1 MKLYVLGSGTCVPYA
16 KRGSSGY
23 ALELSGS
30 TILLDCGSGTTG
42 KLARAGISYLNV
54 DHIFLSHLHP
64 DHTGDLVPFL
74 FATKYAYGS
83 PYGSRREKPLSI
95 WGGEGFLKFF
105 DALKNVYGE
114 WILPDRMT
122 VNELETGKTEF
133 GGFNVIVSRTPHMD
147 GSLALRVDDKDKSI
161 VYSGDTDY
169 SEALIELAT
178 DVDLLVIECSLPD
191 EASKRE
197 GHLTPGEVIEITNIS
212 GAKKIVVTHL
222 YPVCDEARVV
232 ETIRK
237 NVSAQVIEAQ
247 DMLEIEI

>member
-30 TILLDCGSGTTG
+30 TVLLDCGSGTTG
-42 KLARAGISYLNV
+42 KLAKAGINYLNIE
-54 DHIFLSHLHP
+54 HIFLSHLHP

-83 PYGSRREKPLSI
+83 PYGSKRERPLWL
-95 WGGEGFLKFF
+95 WGGEGFINFF
-105 DALKNVYGE
+105 DALKNAYQD
-114 WILPDRMT
+114 WILPDKIRVKELAIGRMD
-122 VNELETGKTEF
+122 F
-133 GGFNVIVSRTPHMD
+133 DGFSIIAANTPHMD
-147 GSLALRVDDKDKSI
+147 GSLALRVDQNDKSV

-169 SEALIELAT
+169 SEALIELAK
-178 DVDLLVIECSLPD
+178 DADLLVIECSLPD

-197 GHLTPGEVIEITNIS
+197 GHLTPGEVAEITNKS

-222 YPVCDEARVV
+222 YPICDEAGVV

-237 NVSAQVIEAQ
+237 NVSAEVIEAQ

>member
-1 MKLYVLGSGTCVPYA
+1 MRLYVLGSGTCVPYV

-30 TILLDCGSGTTG
+30 SILLDCGSGTTG
-42 KLARAGISYLNV
+42 RLAKAGISYLNI

-83 PYGSRREKPLSI
+83 PYGSRRQKPLSL
-95 WGGEGFLKFF
+95 WGGGGFVNFF
-105 DALKNVYGE
+105 NALKNAYDE
-114 WILPDRMT
+114 WILPDNMT
-122 VNELETGKTEF
+122 VNELETGKTKF
-133 GGFNVIVSRTPHMD
+133 DGFNIISSHTPHMD
-147 GSLALRVDDKDKSI
+147 GSLALRVDENDKSI

-178 DVDLLVIECSLPD
+178 DTDLLIIECSLPD
-191 EASKRE
+191 EASKRK
-197 GHLTPGEVIEITNIS
+197 GHLTPGEVVEIANKS

-222 YPVCDEARVV
+222 YPICDEARVV

-237 NVSAQVIEAQ
+237 NVSAEVIEAQ
-247 DMLEIEI
+247 DLLEIEI